1 MLVTF
6 ITVKIFVKYL
16 RKMRIQWA
24 GYQLLT
30 DFRNICDLVRNFFLA
45 SVGVWYTSEN
55 N

>member
-45 SVGVWYTSEN
+45 SVGV
-55 N
+55 